1 MIASEPSPAPS
12 IDRQDFESGI
22 LGRPVYRLT
31 LPPPPRSSTLVGPL
45 AVVRERLTRE
55 GVGLIACR
63 IKAGDAEAAAA
74 LEAAGFRRIECLVT
88 LSRPLGVPREMPP
101 GTGLAMPADHE
112 SCLAIGRTAFTFD
125 RFHADDRF
133 PDEAADRL
141 KEAWVRNS
149 FAGRADACLVSR
161 DGATAVGFVMCRFS
175 QGQPAIDL
183 IAVALSHQARG
194 HGRRLVAAAMAHY
207 APNYATISV
216 ATQQSNLPS
225 MALYRAL
232 GFAVIGTELTYHW
245 VP

>member
-1 MIASEPSPAPS
+1 MTASEPRLAPS
-12 IDRQDFESGI
+12 LDRQDFESAI

-31 LPPPPRSSTLVGPL
+31 LPPPPRDGL
-45 AVVRERLTRE
+45 ARQLALAREHLTRD
-55 GVGLIACR
+55 GVGLVACR
-63 IKAGDAEAAAA
+63 IVDGDSEAAAA
-74 LEAAGFRRIECLVT
+74 LEAAGFRRIECLVI
-88 LSRPLGVPREMPP
+88 LSRPLGVPQEMPP
-101 GTGLAMPADHE
+101 GTGPAMPADHE
-112 SCLAIGRTAFTFD
+112 PCLVIGRTAFIFD

-133 PDEAADRL
+133 PDEVADRI

-161 DGATAVGFVMCRFS
+161 GGAKAVGFVLCRLP
-175 QGQPAIDL
+175 QGEPVIDL
-183 IAVALSHQARG
+183 IAVAPSHQGRG

-232 GFAVIGTELTYHW
+232 GFAVIGSELTYHW

>member
-1 MIASEPSPAPS
+1 MIAREPSPVPS

-31 LPPPPRSSTLVGPL
+31 LPPPPRSSTLAGPL
-45 AVVRERLTRE
+45 AVLRERLTRE
-55 GVGLIACR
+55 AVGLVACR
-63 IKAGDAEAAAA
+63 IEAGDGEAAAA
-74 LEAAGFRRIECLVT
+74 LQAAGFRRIECLVT
-88 LSRPLGVPREMPP
+88 LSRPLGVPQEMPP
-101 GTGLAMPADHE
+101 GTGPAMPADHE
-112 SCLAIGRTAFTFD
+112 PCLVIGRTAFIFD

-133 PDEAADRL
+133 PDEVADRI

-149 FAGRADACLVSR
+149 FAGRADACLVCR
-161 DGATAVGFVMCRFS
+161 GGAIAVGFVLCRLPR
-175 QGQPAIDL
+175 GEPVIDL
-183 IAVALSHQARG
+183 IAVAPSHQGRG

-207 APNYATISV
+207 ARNYATISV

-232 GFAVIGTELTYHW
+232 GFAVIGSELTYHW

>member
-22 LGRPVYRLT
+22 LGRAVYRLT
-31 LPPPPRSSTLVGPL
+31 LPPPPRSSTLAEPL
-45 AVVRERLTRE
+45 TVLRKRLAREE
-55 GVGLIACR
+55 VGLVACR
-63 IKAGDAEAAAA
+63 IEAGDAEAAAA

-88 LSRPLGVPREMPP
+88 LSRPLGVPQEMPL
-101 GTGLAMPADHE
+101 GTGPAMPADHE
-112 SCLAIGRTAFTFD
+112 PCLAIGRTAFTFD
-125 RFHADDRF
+125 RFHADARF
-133 PDEAADRL
+133 PDEAADRI

-149 FAGRADACLVSR
+149 FAGRADTCLVSR

-225 MALYRAL
+225 MALYQAL
-232 GFAVIGTELTYHW
+232 GFAVIGSELTYHF